1 MTVMNKEKPLDGKTI
16 VVTRAQHQAGE
27 FTRQLIEHGA
37 QVIEFPT
44 IEIVPPET
52 WVPVDEAIDRLHTYD
67 WVIFTSTNGV
77 RFFVQRLQERGETVE
92 KLMGPRICA
101 IGPRTAQE
109 IKRNGV
115 DVHIIPAEYRAE
127 AVVRSLKGEEIEGK
141 RVLLARAKRARAILP
156 MELSKQGAHVDVVAV
171 YQTVRPNHD
180 LNQFLDLLNGRRIDV
195 IAFTSSST
203 ISNFMAMFADRQ
215 ADLLKGLQGVAI
227 AVIGP
232 ITQNSARE
240 LGLPVHISPNEY
252 TIPALAKAIAAYYR
266 SQG

>member
-1 MTVMNKEKPLDGKTI
+1 MNKEKPLDGKTI
-16 VVTRAQHQAGE
+16 VITRAQHQAGE
-27 FTRQLIEHGA
+27 FSSELIEHGA

-44 IEIVPPET
+44 IEIVPPES
-52 WVPVDEAIDRLHTYD
+52 WAPVDEAIDQLHTYD
-67 WVIFTSTNGV
+67 WVIFTSANGV
-77 RFFVQRLQERGETVE
+77 RFFVQRLQERGETAE
-92 KLMGPRICA
+92 KLIGPRICA

-109 IKRNGV
+109 IRRKGM
-115 DVHIIPAEYRAE
+115 DVHVIPAEYRAE
-127 AVVRSLKGEEIEGK
+127 AVVRSLTGENLKGK

-156 MELSKQGAHVDVVAV
+156 MGLTKQGAHVNVVTV
-171 YQTVRPNHD
+171 YQTVRPTHD
-180 LNQFLDLLNGRRIDV
+180 PNQFLELLRRRRIDA

-203 ISNFMAMFADRQ
+203 ISNFMAMFADCET
-215 ADLLKGLQGVAI
+215 DLLEGLQGVAI

-232 ITQNSARE
+232 ITRKTAQE